1 MSGGTPIVRTTRARA
16 PKQRPDGAQL
26 FTGRSDVVEAW
37 HARARR
43 QRAGARAALL
53 VMIALATL
61 GTIAEAVPIGVGL
74 GVTAAAA
81 VLYPLSLLITGAR
94 AAQKPFEVYE
104 DGVWATEDRR
114 FLAYRRFVEW
124 PDILRAEAH
133 ELLPGRYLV
142 KLTAID
148 GSALSSI
155 PGEVPREAVETIDLR
170 THGLLGIVRRDE

>member
-1 MSGGTPIVRTTRARA
+1 MTGGTPVVRTTPGRL
-16 PKQRPDGAQL
+16 PKQRPDGAEL

-43 QRAGARAALL
+43 QRAGARSAVL
-53 VMIALATL
+53 VAIVLAVL
-61 GTIAEAVPIGVGL
+61 GTLAEAVPIGLGL
-74 GVTAAAA
+74 SVTAAAA
-81 VLYPLSLLITGAR
+81 ALYPLSLLVTGAR
-94 AAQKPFEVYE
+94 AAQRPFEVYE

-124 PDILRAEAH
+124 PDMLRAEAH
-133 ELLPGRYLV
+133 ELLPGRFLV

-148 GSALSSI
+148 GSTMSSI

-170 THGLLGIVRRDE
+170 THGLVGIVQRDG